1 MAKRKKTPPK
11 RERKKPLRRNA
22 GTGTVPTRNAE
33 GLNPV
38 QEAQLDELLEQ
49 IRPTLVQAVRQGA
62 WMVSVFHMNGA
73 NVDMRRI
80 TKDFPTINFSKAVEL
95 LELSCIEERRKIREM
110 EAGLGPDDFG
120 SVGERI

>member
-1 MAKRKKTPPK
+1 
-11 RERKKPLRRNA
+11 
-22 GTGTVPTRNAE
+22 
-33 GLNPV
+33 
-38 QEAQLDELLEQ
+38 
-49 IRPTLVQAVRQGA
+49 
-62 WMVSVFHMNGA
+62 MVSVFHMNGA